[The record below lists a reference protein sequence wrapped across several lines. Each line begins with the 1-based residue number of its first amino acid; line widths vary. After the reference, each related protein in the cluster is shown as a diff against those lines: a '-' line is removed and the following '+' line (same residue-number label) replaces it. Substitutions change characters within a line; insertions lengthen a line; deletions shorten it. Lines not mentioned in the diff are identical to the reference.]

1 MGISKI
7 EQITSSHL
15 RNEVQFFE
23 FEVEGFKTT
32 FATNV
37 FKIRE
42 IIKYNGKFVDIFSE
56 KNYVMGI
63 INIRGI
69 SIPVMDLGIWL
80 KGKSSN
86 SNLLMI
92 CDFLNVLVAI
102 MISKPLGIK
111 TIGWDEFVRSDSEK
125 IIGYF
130 KDGGKIIEIVDLEKM
145 IVETFPEIE
154 NVSEVEQIG
163 IIDTDKWVLVADD
176 SKIVLKNLSK
186 ILDKMG
192 LKYKLFK
199 NGKELLDYLFRT
211 NPNEI
216 FAIITDL
223 EMPQKS
229 GFEVI
234 KEVKGNEKYAKIPI
248 IVNSTMSGKSN
259 EEMTKSL
266 NADGFISKNK
276 PKEIEFHLKKILNI
290 E

>member
-15 RNEVQFFE
+15 RNEVQFFK
-23 FEVEGFKTT
+23 FEIEGVKTV

-37 FKIRE
+37 FKIKE
-42 IIKYNGKFVDIFSE
+42 LIKYDGKFVDIFSD
-56 KNYVMGI
+56 KDYVKGI

-69 SIPVMDLGIWL
+69 SVPVMDLGIWL
-80 KGKSSN
+80 KGQSSN
-86 SNLLMI
+86 TNLLMI

-145 IVETFPEIE
+145 IVETFPEVEHADDVEHIE
-154 NVSEVEQIG
+154 VIE
-163 IIDTDKWVLVADD
+163 TDKLILVADD

-186 ILDKMG
+186 ILDKME
-192 LKYKLFK
+192 LKYKLFP
-199 NGKELLDYLFRT
+199 NGKELLDYLFKT
-211 NPNEI
+211 DPNEI

-234 KEVKGNEKYAKIPI
+234 KEVKNSDKYSKIPI
-248 IVNSTMSGKSN
+248 IVNSTMSGAVSY
-259 EEMTKSL
+259 T
-266 NADGFISKNK
+266 
-276 PKEIEFHLKKILNI
+276 HLTLPTIA
-290 E
+290 